1 MRWWNDSGLNLII
14 IIEGGKPMKV
24 WKLWLG
30 LVAIALLSGCG
41 GGVDSPENEKVVG
54 GKVVVDFPADLL
66 RKKLI
71 DEGTPGLD
79 ENTTVFGYK
88 AYRIEYQT
96 VDEFGKTVTA
106 SGLMVV
112 PTDRGTRPID
122 AKKLKYMYSVGLS
135 LVSDS
140 HGTIFADKEAPTAV
154 AEATLAPAGSPIL
167 LSSLAGFVTLQA
179 DYIGFGASADH
190 YHPYLLERSSAA
202 ATVDFIQAA
211 RTFAKN
217 NGIPLNSQLYL
228 TGYSEGGYV
237 SLAALRMLEDEG
249 ETVTIAAPMA
259 GPYML
264 DKMAQ
269 GVLSQLALPIPS
281 FMANVAYAYALSY
294 EQPLDSLIQEP
305 YASELPSLLDG
316 SLTREEI
323 DAELPHETKEL
334 FTSEVIAQVLD
345 GNMSYWFYGDLFA
358 NSTAY
363 WGPHTPVR
371 LVHCL
376 GDDVVPFAISAATA
390 GVMMRDF
397 NASSV
402 EVWPVEVL
410 VTGDANTS
418 LRWGHVQCAAPA
430 YGVVTKAFSAIR
442 AKSIGY

>member
-1 MRWWNDSGLNLII
+1 
-14 IIEGGKPMKV
+14 MKH
-24 WKLWLG
+24 WKLWL
-30 LVAIALLSGCG
+30 ALFAVVLLGGCG
-41 GGVDSPENEKVVG
+41 GGLDSPNNGRVVG
-54 GKVVVDFPADLL
+54 GEVVVDFPADLL
-66 RKKLI
+66 RQKLI
-71 DEGTPGLD
+71 DEGTPGVD

-88 AYRIEYQT
+88 AYRIEYRT
-96 VDEFGKTVTA
+96 VDENGSPVNA

-112 PTDRGTRPID
+112 PTDRGTRPGD
-122 AKKLKYMYSVGLS
+122 AQKLDYMYSVGLS

-140 HGTIFADKEAPTAV
+140 HGTIFADREAPTAV

-179 DYIGFGASADH
+179 DYIGFGASSDH

-202 ATVDFIQAA
+202 ATVDFIKAA
-211 RTFAKN
+211 RTFARD

-249 ETVTIAAPMA
+249 ETVTVAAPMA

-264 DKMAQ
+264 DRMAQ
-269 GVLSQLALPIPS
+269 GVLSQSTLPIPS

-294 EQPLDSLIQEP
+294 EQPVDSLVLEP
-305 YASELPSLLDG
+305 YASELPNLLDG
-316 SLTREEI
+316 SLTRKEI
-323 DAELPHETKEL
+323 DAELPHNTRDL
-334 FTSEVIAQVLD
+334 FVPEAIAQVLD
-345 GNMSYWFYGDLFA
+345 GNMSYWFYGSLFA

-376 GDDVVPFAISAATA
+376 GDDVVPFMMSAATA

-410 VTGDANTS
+410 VTGDANTT
-418 LRWGHVQCAAPA
+418 LRWGHVECAAPA

-442 AKSIGY
+442 AQSIGY